1 MIGVV
6 FEALNLHKNIQK
18 PLFILVI
25 LGLCAAWT
33 LLSQVRMLRLPGS
46 ETFLG
51 PDGALALLEN
61 YTIDARLK
69 FRGPIEAP
77 VKLTYVD
84 VDSESIRRLGNF
96 PWNREFFA
104 RALDALFEQG
114 GIKAAGLDFVFSNAG
129 IPALGRE
136 EAEKGSRALGKT
148 IHTNKNVVVAATYGT
163 QNRPLG
169 DISSFPF
176 VFERRYGQ
184 SEVGP
189 PELPSFPVVGP
200 TWGHIGLI
208 DTVGEGVRYL
218 PFFAKTDLHLYLP
231 MSLNLA
237 LIWWDLD
244 ASAVKIE
251 KNRMLV
257 TDKDGAIKARIP
269 LVMGQLVEPNWFN
282 SWYSEADH
290 HVSIVDVI
298 AFGQAAKT
306 GTPEEQE
313 LAKQFFEPL
322 RNSVAL
328 IGPVDPLLKDISVM
342 PLSGANPVPRVSV
355 HGNLLKTITTGEF
368 LHRLPQAANVGLI
381 FALGF
386 CATAFSLLPDRF
398 SRTAKFFGGAIVL
411 IYIAAAFLLFQ
422 QYELL
427 LPIVAPVG
435 AAISCGVA
443 GAFLQLTSQE
453 EQKRRIKDMF
463 GTYLSPALVERMVES
478 GEEPKLGGVDAEITA
493 FFSDVAGFSGFSELL
508 TPQQLVAL
516 MNEYL
521 TAMTDI
527 LMEQGCYVDKY
538 IGDAIV
544 GIYNAPAPVEN
555 HALRACV
562 TSQLLRRR
570 LADLRKKWIS
580 EGNKWPPI
588 VGQMRMRMGMNTG
601 FATVGN
607 MGSNRRF
614 NYTMM
619 GDTVNLAARC
629 ESGAKSYGVYTMVTG
644 ETRRAAEAAGDDCV
658 FRFLDKIIVK
668 GRSEPAEM
676 HEVVCLRS
684 DINAETKECIK
695 IYDEGTA
702 HYLAQEWDLAISAF
716 ERSARLEWNRPELN
730 PDSHD
735 TPSTVMLARARRLK
749 ANPPEGP
756 WTGVYK
762 METK

>member
-1 MIGVV
+1 M
-6 FEALNLHKNIQK
+6 NLQKNIRK
-18 PLFILVI
+18 PIFILIIV
-25 LGLCAAWT
+25 GLCTIWS
-33 LLSQVRMLRLPGS
+33 LLSQLQMLRLPGS

-51 PDGALALLEN
+51 PDGALAFLEN
-61 YTIDARLK
+61 YTIDARLI

-77 VKLTYVD
+77 VSLTYVD

-104 RALDALFEQG
+104 LALDALFQQG
-114 GIKAAGLDFVFSNAG
+114 GVKAVGIDFVFSNAG
-129 IPALGRE
+129 VPALGRE
-136 EAEKGSRALGKT
+136 EAEKGTRTLGKA
-148 IHTNKNVVVAATYGT
+148 IHANKNIVLAATYGT

-169 DISSFPF
+169 EISSFPF
-176 VFERRYGQ
+176 VFERRYGK
-184 SEVGP
+184 SEIGP

-208 DTVGEGVRYL
+208 DTVSEDVRYL
-218 PFFAKTDLHLYLP
+218 PFFAKSDLHLYFP

-237 LIWWDLD
+237 LIHWGLD
-244 ASAVKIE
+244 ASAVNIK

-257 TDKDGAIKARIP
+257 VAKDGSLKAKIP

-282 SWYSEADH
+282 SWQSDADRH
-290 HVSIVDVI
+290 LSIVDVI
-298 AFGQAAKT
+298 AFGQAVKS

-313 LAKQFFEPL
+313 LAKKFFEPL
-322 RNSVAL
+322 RDSVVL
-328 IGPVDPLLKDISVM
+328 IGPVDPLLKDLSVM
-342 PLSGANPVPRVSV
+342 PLNGQNPVPRVSV
-355 HGNLLKTITTGEF
+355 HGNLLKTITSGKF
-368 LHRLPQAANVGLI
+368 LHRPPQMVNVAIIFLLGFSAMA
-381 FALGF
+381 FAL
-386 CATAFSLLPDRF
+386 LPE
-398 SRTAKFFGGAIVL
+398 KFARSYKFLGVAIIFFYIGAS
-411 IYIAAAFLLFQ
+411 FLLFKQ
-422 QYELL
+422 SELL
-427 LPIVAPVG
+427 LPIIAPIG
-435 AAISCGVA
+435 AAISCGFV
-443 GAFLQLTSQE
+443 GAFLQLSSQE
-453 EQKRRIKDMF
+453 EQKRRIKGMF
-463 GTYLSPALVERMVES
+463 GTYLSPALVERMIES
-478 GEEPKLGGVDAEITA
+478 GGEPQLGGVDAEITA

-555 HALRACV
+555 HALRACI
-562 TSQLLRRR
+562 TSQLLRLR

-580 EGNKWPPI
+580 ESDKWPSI
-588 VGQMRMRMGMNTG
+588 VGRMRMRMGMNTG
-601 FATVGN
+601 IATVGN
-607 MGSNRRF
+607 MGSSLRF

-644 ETRRAAEAAGDDCV
+644 ETRMAAEAAGDDCV

-676 HEVVCLRS
+676 HEIVCLRS
-684 DINAETKECIK
+684 NITDETKKCIK

-702 HYLAQEWDLAISAF
+702 HYLVQEWDRAIASF
-716 ERSARLEWNRPELN
+716 EHSSKLEWNRPELN

-735 TPSTVMLARARRLK
+735 TPSSVMLERALSLK
-749 ANPPEGP
+749 ANPPQGP